1 MPSMVPMPWYPII
14 KKTFEIDISS
24 RWSLGFMP
32 LSPTP
37 RAVGTAMSADGLVK
51 GTQEMT
57 KTR

>member
-1 MPSMVPMPWYPII
+1 MPSMVPILII

-24 RWSLGFMP
+24 RWSLA